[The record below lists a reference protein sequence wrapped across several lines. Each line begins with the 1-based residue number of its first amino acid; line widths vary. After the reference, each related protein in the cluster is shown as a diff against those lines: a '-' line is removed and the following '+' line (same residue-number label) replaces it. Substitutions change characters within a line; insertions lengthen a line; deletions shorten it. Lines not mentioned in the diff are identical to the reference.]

1 MEANVK
7 ALSFKQWLVILV
19 HAFVVW
25 ALCGAIMFI
34 GMSIWSMDTTLTVHA
49 IGAPIIAAVV
59 SLVYFKKFN
68 YTSPLLTAVL
78 FVGFVILVDFFL
90 VAMIIN
96 KSFEMFQSFI
106 GTWLPFILIFCATYI
121 TGRLA
126 GKKA

>member
-1 MEANVK
+1 MK
-7 ALSFKQWLVILV
+7 TLSFKQWLIILV
-19 HAFVVW
+19 HAFVLW

-34 GMSIWSMDTTLTVHA
+34 GMGIWPMDTTLTVHA

-59 SLVYFKKFN
+59 SLVYFKKFG
-68 YTSPLLTAVL
+68 YTSPLITAAL

-126 GKKA
+126 EKKA

>member
-1 MEANVK
+1 MK
-7 ALSFKQWLVILV
+7 TLSFKQWLVILV

-34 GMSIWSMDTTLTVHA
+34 GMSIWSMDTTLTIHA
-49 IGAPIIAAVV
+49 IGAPIIAGVV

-106 GTWLPFILIFCATYI
+106 GTWLPFILIFCATYVI
-121 TGRLA
+121 GRLV
-126 GKKA
+126 GKEA